1 MVAYDAYK
9 KIEILGVSEKTIR
22 EKTVVSAEVAQ
33 EMSLGAQKLF
43 RTAISLSTTGVAGPN
58 TDEFNNEI
66 GTAFYSIRINEFEK
80 TSRIHL
86 PHFERTDFVSFV
98 SQRVLQDL
106 VEILI
111 RENY

>member
-1 MVAYDAYK
+1 MSY
-9 KIEILGVSEKTIR
+9 EK
-22 EKTVVSAEVAQ
+22 
-33 EMSLGAQKLF
+33 
-43 RTAISLSTTGVAGPN
+43 
-58 TDEFNNEI
+58 NNI
-66 GTAFYSIRINEFEK
+66 VFICIDFYSIRINEFEK